1 MCGPLLSHIFLWC
14 ISCGNQIIT
23 ISKSQKNIS
32 DVLNF
37 GLVFSDPR
45 DDPFIDQEDPIE
57 NESDEEEASESE
69 EEEIEEPKPAKKTR
83 RPRGSLLTGR
93 GVTMQ
98 MLIDEN
104 ILQAGEKL
112 LSIDYLVSN
121 ISLKGEMTG

>member
-1 MCGPLLSHIFLWC
+1 ML
-14 ISCGNQIIT
+14 
-23 ISKSQKNIS
+23 
-32 DVLNF
+32 
-37 GLVFSDPR
+37 SDPR
-45 DDPFIDQEDPIE
+45 DDPFMDQEDAVE
-57 NESDEEEASESE
+57 NESDGEEEASESE

-112 LSIDYLVSN
+112 LSIDYLVSKVM
-121 ISLKGEMTG
+121 SV